1 MGESAVIRLLGLVL
15 IALTGLGTGVYASL
29 SLRKRVEQL
38 ELCSRL
44 IRWMETRIR
53 YAAAPVG
60 ELIREA
66 KNEPEFDRLSFV
78 AQTEACLCRGMPPS
92 SAWQKALEEDKSG
105 WLSPQDRELLA
116 GFGAGLGTTDVEGQ
130 QQHCRYF
137 AERLEEQ
144 LQTARTEA
152 AVKGRLYIS
161 LGVMGGAGISLL
173 LI

>member
-1 MGESAVIRLLGLVL
+1 MAFP
-15 IALTGLGTGVYASL
+15 TGQGVA
-29 SLRKRVEQL
+29 
-38 ELCSRL
+38 
-44 IRWMETRIR
+44 
-53 YAAAPVG
+53 
-60 ELIREA
+60 
-66 KNEPEFDRLSFV
+66 
-78 AQTEACLCRGMPPS
+78 
-92 SAWQKALEEDKSG
+92 
-105 WLSPQDRELLA
+105 A

>member
-1 MGESAVIRLLGLVL
+1 MIRLLGLVL

-105 WLSPQDRELLA
+105 
-116 GFGAGLGTTDVEGQ
+116 LGTTDVEGQ

-144 LQTARTEA
+144 LQIARTEA